1 MIILMTHL
9 ISDVLVVWV
18 LVFAMIIMLLACTVA
33 IDYHTSKRMENEEK
47 EKLKIT
53 KWAKSKNKLGR
64 VDNLISM
71 LYKCFKLLCTEKNN
85 I

>member
-1 MIILMTHL
+1 MIFLMTHL

-33 IDYHTSKRMENEEK
+33 INYHTSKRMENEEK

-53 KWAKSKNKLGR
+53 K
-64 VDNLISM
+64 
-71 LYKCFKLLCTEKNN
+71 
-85 I
+85 